1 MNDLAR
7 VARATNQA
15 EAEFVQSLLLDAGI
29 PSMLRRSP
37 GFDVPDML
45 AAGPRDVMVPSAA
58 HDAARDVLLQAE
70 IVTEDRAVVDP
81 RTRERLPA
89 RALRT
94 APRGHADLPP
104 GRGSLTGESLA
115 RRHRR
120 RSGLRLGWNS
130 GMHSACTRIDEKHRL
145 AGTSDAAGCNRPR
158 HADYDCAA
166 LWLYRAK
173 TRGWGIQKGTQQQTD
188 SARSV
193 TEAGQAWV
201 LMQAPASR
209 PRRAP
214 RWHRSGRPC
223 SWESRAR
230 VP

>member
-45 AAGPRDVMVPSAA
+45 AAGPRDVIVPSAA

-81 RTRERLPA
+81 RTREWLPA

-94 APRGHADLPP
+94 LLEAMRISPLPAVPKPRLSTATP
-104 GRGSLTGESLA
+104 
-115 RRHRR
+115 RR
-120 RSGLRLGWNS
+120 
-130 GMHSACTRIDEKHRL
+130 
-145 AGTSDAAGCNRPR
+145 
-158 HADYDCAA
+158 CAA
-166 LWLYRAK
+166 A
-173 TRGWGIQKGTQQQTD
+173 
-188 SARSV
+188 A
-193 TEAGQAWV
+193 
-201 LMQAPASR
+201 
-209 PRRAP
+209 
-214 RWHRSGRPC
+214 
-223 SWESRAR
+223 
-230 VP
+230 